1 MPVKNYDD
9 EELAEKA
16 KELRQ
21 RGYTYV
27 EIAKALGCSVYKAWS
42 LLEDQ
47 RRVNSKKAI
56 LQELS
61 KSIEELCGEF
71 VKMKKSIYEN
81 FGAIEDEIEELKK
94 AIEEARKS
102 VAEFELK
109 KSEIDQI
116 IEKMKNT
123 EAFIAKNH
131 IETLSWLRATLI
143 HAGKKKA
150 EDCFYRENNVCVKWI
165 FHEEDQNHFSL
176 TKEGEKYR
184 LVLND
189 NNSLAFC
196 GLCPYYR
203 DSAYKPFY
211 ARR

>member
-1 MPVKNYDD
+1 MPVKIYDN

-21 RGYTYV
+21 RGYTYA
-27 EIAKALGCSVYKAWS
+27 EIARELGCSVYKAWT

-71 VKMKKSIYEN
+71 VETKKSI
-81 FGAIEDEIEELKK
+81 EDEVEELKK

-102 VAEFELK
+102 VAEFESK

-143 HAGKKKA
+143 HAGKKKS
-150 EDCFYRENNVCVKWI
+150 EECMHRNGEVCGKWI

-189 NNSLAFC
+189 NNSFAFC

>member
-16 KELRQ
+16 NELRQ
-21 RGYTYV
+21 LGYTYA
-27 EIAKALGCSVYKAWS
+27 EIARELGCSISKAWT
-42 LLEDQ
+42 LVENQ
-47 RRVNSKKAI
+47 KRINSKKA
-56 LQELS
+56 LS

-71 VKMKKSIYEN
+71 AETKKS
-81 FGAIEDEIEELKK
+81 IEDEIEELKK

-102 VAEFELK
+102 VAEFESK

-150 EDCFYRENNVCVKWI
+150 ENCFYRENNVCVKWI
-165 FHEEDQNHFSL
+165 FHEDQNHFSL

-203 DSAYKPFY
+203 DSAYKPLY

>member
-16 KELRQ
+16 NELRQ
-21 RGYTYV
+21 RGYTYA
-27 EIAKALGCSVYKAWS
+27 EIARELGCSISKAWT
-42 LLEDQ
+42 LVEDR
-47 RRVNSKKAI
+47 RRVNSKKTV
-56 LQELS
+56 LQEFS
-61 KSIEELCGEF
+61 KSIEELCRKFAET
-71 VKMKKSIYEN
+71 KRSM
-81 FGAIEDEIEELKK
+81 EDEVEELKT

-102 VAEFELK
+102 VAELESK

-123 EAFIAKNH
+123 EAFIAKKH

-150 EDCFYRENNVCVKWI
+150 ENCFYRENNVCVKWI

-189 NNSLAFC
+189 NNSFAFC
-196 GLCPYYR
+196 GVCPYYR